1 MIGATSHRGPGP
13 EPVTAKPAQP
23 QPDAEEELARDH
35 RALGALAV
43 VAAETDSVERARGAL
58 TLAIRLL
65 RLHAGCGSPALKPAR
80 TSLDY
85 TLLLAGQLEAQMA
98 QQDFLDDPILIAR
111 LRSLRWRV
119 GELQRAESGYEAAAA
134 EVRERSAPPYARSAH
149 ARRTRA
155 KLLRDARRLID
166 SAA

>member
-1 MIGATSHRGPGP
+1 MIGAAHRGPGP
-13 EPVTAKPAQP
+13 EPVTAMPAQP

-119 GELQRAESGYEAAAA
+119 GELQRAESGYEAAA

>member
-1 MIGATSHRGPGP
+1 M
-13 EPVTAKPAQP
+13 PAQP

-119 GELQRAESGYEAAAA
+119 GELQRAESGYEAAA